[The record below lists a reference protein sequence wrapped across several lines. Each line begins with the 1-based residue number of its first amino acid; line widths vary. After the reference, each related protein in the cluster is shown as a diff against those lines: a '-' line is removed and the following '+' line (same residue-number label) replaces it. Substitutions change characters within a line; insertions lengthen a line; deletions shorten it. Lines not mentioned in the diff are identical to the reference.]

1 MPIHNRGLTV
11 TASLC
16 LVAVTAVAAAPAAS
30 AGAAVPDPRGVF
42 PVHLAYSL
50 LDPDRSPPGAN
61 DWSCEPSRRHP
72 EPVVLVHGT
81 YGNAYNSWRYMAP
94 DLKREG
100 HCVFAINY
108 GAPPGSPLK
117 ATGDIRRSGRE
128 LARFVDR
135 VLAATGARRVALVGH
150 SQGGMMPRWYLRHEG
165 GADARRPWRN
175 KVSKLVSLAA
185 THHGTTVDG
194 VMSMLDV
201 LGVRRQAGAVI
212 SKAAVQQATG
222 SEFMVELNRGGD
234 TMPGIRYTVLA
245 TRYDEIATPFTST
258 FLSAGPGAE
267 VRNIVLQ
274 DGCAIDLT
282 EHLAII
288 YDPRAL
294 HYVKNALSPGRERT
308 PAGRKAVCLPV
319 VPVAGAPITS

>member
-1 MPIHNRGLTV
+1 MRLGLTV
-11 TASLC
+11 LLVAATTAA
-16 LVAVTAVAAAPAAS
+16 AVTAVPALPAAPAR
-30 AGAAVPDPRGVF
+30 AADLRGVF
-42 PVHLAYSL
+42 PVHLALSL
-50 LDPDRSPPGAN
+50 TDPDRPPPGAN
-61 DWSCEPSRRHP
+61 DWSCRPSRRHP

-81 YGNAYNSWRYMAP
+81 FGNAYDSWRYMAP
-94 DLKREG
+94 ELRRAG

-117 ATGDIRRSGRE
+117 GTGDIRRSARE

-150 SQGGMMPRWYLRHEG
+150 SQGGMMPRWYLRYEG

-185 THHGTTVDG
+185 THHGTTASG
-194 VMSMLDV
+194 VMSTLDV
-201 LGVRRQAGAVI
+201 LGVRHLAGAAI
-212 SKAAVQQATG
+212 SRAAVQQATG
-222 SEFMVELNRGGD
+222 SEFMIQLNRGGD
-234 TMPGIRYTVLA
+234 TMPGVRYTVLA
-245 TRYDEIATPFTST
+245 TRYDEIATPFRST

-282 EHLAII
+282 EHLAMI

-294 HYVKNALSPGRERT
+294 HYVKEALSPGSGGA
-308 PAGRKAVCLPV
+308 PVCLPV
-319 VPVAGAPITS
+319 VPVAGAPLTP